1 LSYEQRQIGEPVLGC
16 PSRSHV
22 ILSQSVKDRLRIS
35 KPAQSPHLLQ
45 NQFDFNTQSGW
56 ARSGGPGAAS
66 KQVDDQ
72 RDNGKNQQQVNH
84 ESGDVK
90 EYESAGPKNHEQYR

>member
-1 LSYEQRQIGEPVLGC
+1 MS
-16 PSRSHV
+16 SAK
-22 ILSQSVKDRLRIS
+22 SVNLFWDAHHDARMSS